1 MPGGGPAGYG
11 PAVIPGRRRNG
22 PREPDLDASA
32 PAALRDAAALL
43 ERAMAD
49 EEAAREARR
58 RYRSSGIPA
67 IEPEPEVRPHLLDGE
82 QLLAVRTSAL
92 LEHAVPTDGQFGS
105 GGRLYLTTLRLLHLG
120 QAVFGLELTQ
130 IDEQAL
136 AGERLLLR
144 LRDGAGIALEVPEPR
159 LLRVQIAAAL
169 AAARA

>member
-1 MPGGGPAGYG
+1 M
-11 PAVIPGRRRNG
+11 IPRRRNG
-22 PREPDLDASA
+22 PQEPLLDRPE
-32 PAALRDAAALL
+32 PAALRDASALL
-43 ERAMAD
+43 ERAVAD

-58 RYRSSGIPA
+58 RYRASGIPA
-67 IEPEPEVRPHLLDGE
+67 IEAEPELRPHLLEGE
-82 QLLAVRTSAL
+82 QLLAVRLSAL
-92 LEHAVPTDGQFGS
+92 LEHPSRDDGPFGS

-120 QAVFGLELTQ
+120 QQIFGLELTE

-144 LRDGAGIALEVPEPR
+144 LRDGAGIILEVPEPR